1 MITHLAVVIPARN
14 ESALL
19 RDCLLSV
26 QRATRY
32 LHVRKPRVTVR
43 TFIVLDS
50 CTDGSRAIIAE
61 FAEVTAIHAWF
72 SSVGASRA
80 AGARWGMSRLRSP
93 AADTW
98 IANTDADSTVP
109 RNWLA
114 EHVRLADSGHDLVVG
129 TVQPVRSDLTPTQA
143 RAWDVTH
150 PTGRHVGHVHGANL
164 GVRASSYLAAGGF
177 APLAAHEDV
186 DIVTRLRGLGA
197 RDTATDAC
205 PVTTSG
211 RSVGR
216 APTGYAEYVRSLELV
231 ELAAGA

>member
-1 MITHLAVVIPARN
+1 MITHVAVVIPARN
-14 ESALL
+14 ESELV
-19 RDCLLSV
+19 RDCLVSV

-32 LHVRKPRVTVR
+32 LHVRRPCVRVG

-50 CTDGSRAIIAE
+50 CTDESPGIIAE

-80 AGARWGMSRLRSP
+80 AGVRWGMSRLRSRETE
-93 AADTW
+93 TW
-98 IANTDADSTVP
+98 IANTDSTVP

-114 EHVRLADSGHDLVVG
+114 EHVRLADAGHDLVLG
-129 TVQPVRSDLTPTQA
+129 TVQPVRADLTPRQA
-143 RAWDVTH
+143 MAWDVTH

-164 GVRASSYLAAGGF
+164 GVRASSYLATGGF
-177 APLAAHEDV
+177 AALEAHEDV
-186 DIVTRLRGLGA
+186 DIVERLRAVGA
-197 RDTATDAC
+197 RGTATDAC

-216 APTGYAEYVRSLELV
+216 APTGYAEYVRSLDLAD
-231 ELAAGA
+231 LAAGA